1 MGSVVGADAPFNIPD
16 IVGGGL
22 VDEVI
27 QPVGVQQVG
36 AGAPGHRRLAAGVIA
51 GEVVLGDPD
60 VRSGGQVPYV
70 LIPQGV
76 PVILRVAHEE
86 DLPALVGLD
95 GVDPGLRGGGKYLQL
110 RDCLDV
116 LPQHCGVPGVGHPE
130 LVVKAPEEDEV
141 GILHRVAEHAEEF
154 LRQLPLGDAVVVV
167 QPRLSA
173 PADVKGGVD
182 VRLGPL
188 HDLAQLRPVV
198 HLLKG
203 KVLHRRAGD
212 DQAVKGPVP
221 HLVKGFVEGQHVGL
235 GGVLGHVA
243 AGGDQLQLDLDG
255 GVAQH
260 PGQLGLGLDLGGH
273 QVQQQD
279 L

>member
-167 QPRLSA
+167 QPKQPS
-173 PADVKGGVD
+173 VS
-182 VRLGPL
+182 
-188 HDLAQLRPVV
+188 
-198 HLLKG
+198 
-203 KVLHRRAGD
+203 
-212 DQAVKGPVP
+212 
-221 HLVKGFVEGQHVGL
+221 
-235 GGVLGHVA
+235 
-243 AGGDQLQLDLDG
+243 
-255 GVAQH
+255 
-260 PGQLGLGLDLGGH
+260 
-273 QVQQQD
+273 
-279 L
+279 

>member
-1 MGSVVGADAPFNIPD
+1 
-16 IVGGGL
+16 
-22 VDEVI
+22 
-27 QPVGVQQVG
+27 
-36 AGAPGHRRLAAGVIA
+36 
-51 GEVVLGDPD
+51 
-60 VRSGGQVPYV
+60 GQVPYV

-188 HDLAQLRPVV
+188 HDLAQLR
-198 HLLKG
+198 
-203 KVLHRRAGD
+203 
-212 DQAVKGPVP
+212 
-221 HLVKGFVEGQHVGL
+221 
-235 GGVLGHVA
+235 
-243 AGGDQLQLDLDG
+243 
-255 GVAQH
+255 
-260 PGQLGLGLDLGGH
+260 
-273 QVQQQD
+273 
-279 L
+279 